1 MIIIDYS
8 FRNHISTISSD
19 AKNMAADVR
28 NFVLSIVQKHGGLGE
43 AEALQYVKK
52 MESQKRYSADVWS

>member
-1 MIIIDYS
+1 
-8 FRNHISTISSD
+8 
-19 AKNMAADVR
+19 MAADVR